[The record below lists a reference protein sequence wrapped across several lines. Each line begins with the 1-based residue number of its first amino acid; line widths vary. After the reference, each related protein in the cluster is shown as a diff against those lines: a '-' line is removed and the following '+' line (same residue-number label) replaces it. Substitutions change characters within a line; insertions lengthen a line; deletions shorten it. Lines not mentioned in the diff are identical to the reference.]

1 MKKWM
6 RSEFFLP
13 KWTPKQWGWRSIT
26 LLSIA
31 VISLI
36 DSLSIPMSRDIDP
49 GQVGE
54 GALFFILGVR
64 AAYKKDP
71 PLSVVIAGALS
82 FTLDAAL
89 NHRLLKPFPFWISAP
104 VALLLVIFVVFWGRG
119 ESKGSRRPPDG
130 SFIQPRPDSRSTLKL

>member
-36 DSLSIPMSRDIDP
+36 DLLSIPMSRDIDP
-49 GQVGE
+49 GQSGE
-54 GALFFILGVR
+54 GALFFILGIR
-64 AAYKKDP
+64 AAYKKEP
-71 PLSVVIAGALS
+71 PLSVVIAGALLS
-82 FTLDAAL
+82 TMDAAL

-104 VALLLVIFVVFWGRG
+104 VALLLVIFVLFWGRG
-119 ESKGSRRPPDG
+119 KRAQS
-130 SFIQPRPDSRSTLKL
+130 